1 VRGVT
6 DEMAVTMG
14 TRGRAW
20 RARAATGA
28 CVTARTGRE
37 TGQAMHRLGETP
49 DKMTG
54 QGRLDFDTG
63 RKDALYP
70 AAESIQKENKKN

>member
-1 VRGVT
+1 
-6 DEMAVTMG
+6 
-14 TRGRAW
+14 
-20 RARAATGA
+20 
-28 CVTARTGRE
+28 
-37 TGQAMHRLGETP
+37 MHRLGETP